1 MARARRR
8 TATPEIDSDSD
19 NTDSVDTTPERAK
32 GGVTNMAGLTAEQ
45 IQALL
50 GKTRTKGQYLEYLN
64 EFVAS
69 GEQGVNVNETW
80 VALRDKKATT
90 LKQGFENAKE
100 KKEAAEG
107 SENVKVIA
115 NEDMVYLIN
124 LTAAG
129 LEVPE
134 TEAVA

>member
-1 MARARRR
+1 MARQRRKQV
-8 TATPEIDSDSD
+8 SD
-19 NTDSVDTTPERAK
+19 TSVVEDTTTPERAK
-32 GGVTNMAGLTAEQ
+32 GGVSHMAGGLSAEQ

-64 EFVAS
+64 TFVTS
-69 GEQGVNVNETW
+69 GEGGVCVNDEW

-107 SENVKVIA
+107 SEFVKVIA
-115 NEDMVYLIN
+115 NEDKVYLIN

-129 LEVPE
+129 VEA
-134 TEAVA
+134 EAVAA